1 MHGSFIRRPTNIGTE
16 SSSSRSKSN
25 NFTNNAKLKFL
36 EEARSLVLTVSIT
49 LIAGGMCDV
58 GSWLSTMISAG
69 RPLKLTDLPVH
80 ARLLVSPELVSTSTC
95 GKSRQSALFHSPYTI
110 GSEAEN
116 IQSNEYVRAQLSA
129 LPKQAIQMRGARIPP

>member
-1 MHGSFIRRPTNIGTE
+1 MHGSFIRCPTNIGSG
-16 SSSSRSKSN
+16 SSSSWSKSN
-25 NFTNNAKLKFL
+25 NFTTNAKFL

-49 LIAGGMCDV
+49 LMAGGMCDV
-58 GSWLSTMISAG
+58 GSWLSTVISAG

-80 ARLLVSPELVSTSTC
+80 ARVLVSPELVSTSTC